1 MEGGNDF
8 LTEQICVSFGG
19 QFLLPSGK
27 SGCGTKRKK
36 KSERE
41 NKRECML
48 LFGPFINSFTR
59 CVLGTIMGQTLF

>member
-36 KSERE
+36 KIRERE
-41 NKRECML
+41 QEGMYA
-48 LFGPFINSFTR
+48 FIWA
-59 CVLGTIMGQTLF
+59 IH